1 MNSIVSAGRLA
12 LGLSFLFSSRRSQ
25 RREGSI
31 PRDAIPTS
39 NSLENT
45 KHFKAIKMWYKEH
58 SIHAMCIFTSVKLIA
73 GDLNTFNSPH
83 KRQIPLLF
91 VQKENKCRTHFV
103 CVSLWCSMTIHIRLT
118 WHSPVLSSFHACNP
132 FHSLYPLHWAYDL
145 KFMLLS
151 SPSVSSMFD
160 MLFQTSFER

>member
-12 LGLSFLFSSRRSQ
+12 LGLSFLFSSRWSQ
-25 RREGSI
+25 RKGSI
-31 PRDAIPTS
+31 PRDT

-45 KHFKAIKMWYKEH
+45 KHFKAIKMWCKEH
-58 SIHAMCIFTSVKLIA
+58 SIHAMCIFTGVTLIA

-83 KRQIPLLF
+83 KRQIPLLL
-91 VQKENKCRTHFV
+91 KCSYKRKTSAEHTL

-118 WHSPVLSSFHACNP
+118 WLSPVLSSFHAYNP
-132 FHSLYPLHWAYDL
+132 FHSLYPLHWACDL

-151 SPSVSSMFD
+151 VVAVGE
-160 MLFQTSFER
+160 LNVWCKR